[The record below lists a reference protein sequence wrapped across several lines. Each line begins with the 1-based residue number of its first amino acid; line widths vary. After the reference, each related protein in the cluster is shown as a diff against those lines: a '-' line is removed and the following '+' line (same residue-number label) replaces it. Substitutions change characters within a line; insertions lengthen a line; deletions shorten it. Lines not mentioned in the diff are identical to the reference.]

1 MIIPDY
7 TFVIHSFVALFLIIE
22 PFGLVPVFISLLED
36 FREKDKLKMIRM
48 AIIIATVVLLVLTV
62 SGNLI
67 FQILRINMYSF
78 KIAGGILLL
87 IISIEM
93 LFGKKT
99 RSRPTSEELDDME
112 ADMERKDIAIAPMAV
127 PLLTGP
133 GAITTGI
140 VLFDSAGTLENRI
153 FLIINILLVFA
164 VSYTILSKSV
174 SIYNTL
180 GKTGTRIIARVM
192 GLMLSSISV
201 EFIIS
206 GISEAIASGGM
217 F

>member
-1 MIIPDY
+1 
-7 TFVIHSFVALFLIIE
+7 
-22 PFGLVPVFISLLED
+22 
-36 FREKDKLKMIRM
+36 
-48 AIIIATVVLLVLTV
+48 
-62 SGNLI
+62 
-67 FQILRINMYSF
+67 
-78 KIAGGILLL
+78 
-87 IISIEM
+87 
-93 LFGKKT
+93 
-99 RSRPTSEELDDME
+99 
-112 ADMERKDIAIAPMAV
+112 MERKDIAIAPMAV

-153 FLIINILLVFA
+153 CLIINILLVFA

-174 SIYNTL
+174 SIYKIL

-206 GISEAIASGGM
+206 GISEAITSWGM